1 MVSTASVLKPVMTHQ
16 LNLVGKREECT
27 EDRVV
32 TVEQNSATGD
42 SEPQQEC
49 RQRAR
54 RQNRLGTVKL
64 QSVSTPS
71 PEILPTYPYQM
82 MFE

>member
-1 MVSTASVLKPVMTHQ
+1 MTHH
-16 LNLVGKREECT
+16 LDLVERREECT
-27 EDRVV
+27 QDRVV

-42 SEPQQEC
+42 SEPRQEW

-64 QSVSTPS
+64 QSVSTP
-71 PEILPTYPYQM
+71 PEILPVYPYEM
-82 MFE
+82 MVE